1 MLDCS
6 FETAENTLTGGN
18 LRGKRG
24 LSEIGESRQLEE
36 RLIVLGEWHHRVGA
50 AAAGWL
56 RLSVLTNDKQS
67 GLQSRVSCILLY
79 II

>member
-1 MLDCS
+1 MD
-6 FETAENTLTGGN
+6 ENTLTGGN
-18 LRGKRG
+18 LRGNRG

-56 RLSVLTNDKQS
+56 RLSAMLTNAKQS
-67 GLQSRVSCILLY
+67 ACRAAFLVYYLKAVGCALW
-79 II
+79 